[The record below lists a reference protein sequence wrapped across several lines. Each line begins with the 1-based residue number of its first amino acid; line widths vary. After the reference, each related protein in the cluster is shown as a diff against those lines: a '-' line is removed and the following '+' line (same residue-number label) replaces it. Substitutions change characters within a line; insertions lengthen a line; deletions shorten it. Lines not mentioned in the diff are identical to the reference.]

1 MGKTSKAAAAKTS
14 AVKFLVLVVVAIARD
29 LNCIMLNVAFL
40 LVLVD
45 VYLFVHAPE

>member
-1 MGKTSKAAAAKTS
+1 M
-14 AVKFLVLVVVAIARD
+14 VVAIAHD

-45 VYLFVHAPE
+45 VYVYGFGPEKRKGLNGVCENGTK